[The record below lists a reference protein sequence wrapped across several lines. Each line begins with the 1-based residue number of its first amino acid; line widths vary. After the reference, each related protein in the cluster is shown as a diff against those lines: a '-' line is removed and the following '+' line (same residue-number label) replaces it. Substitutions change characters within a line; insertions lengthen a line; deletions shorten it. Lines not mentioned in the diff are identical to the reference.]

1 MHGSFFRRHRDNFK
15 PGRIVSA
22 VGMSLLLLVGQT
34 APLLGNP
41 TGGAVVAGSATIGAA
56 GATLTINQS
65 TQNAIINWQQ
75 FSIASGEATKFIVP
89 NSGATLNRVT
99 GGNPS
104 AIYGTLQSNGTL
116 YLVNPSGIVVGP
128 SGRIDTA
135 GFLASTLDVSNEQFL
150 SGGDME
156 FAGGSNASITNSGTI
171 HASSGDV
178 YLIANQVNNKGTLSA
193 PQGTVGLAAGS
204 DILFQQAGNEHLFVQ
219 ATPAGTQRATGV
231 TNSGTIRAAAAE
243 LRAAGG
249 NAYAL
254 AINNTGVIAATG
266 YKKING
272 QVYLTS
278 DGGSISN
285 SGRISAQQA
294 NGNGGTIVVDG
305 TAKKSAASGAVTNS
319 GTLDAS
325 ATLAGGTGG
334 SVTLKN
340 MGGKTVHSGTILA
353 KGGQG
358 GTGGTVEVS
367 GKSVQLSGSVNT
379 SAAGGKT
386 GTLFIDPATFTVA
399 ASGGDETGA
408 AVSLALASNNVTLNA
423 DNTVTI
429 ADNITWTT
437 GNTLTL
443 STNDTGSTINIY
455 APITGTN
462 GTLTINTAGAS
473 DVISSVSG
481 GAIDVSSFLLQNG
494 YWNQVQTGSET
505 LPSFTASHDFEV
517 QGSSTFL
524 RATGGGDGTTNNPY
538 LISDVYGLQGI
549 GSPSNN
555 LLGDDFALTSN
566 IDATATTSWN
576 SGAGFS
582 PIGTYTG
589 NSGGVNVFNGIFNG
603 QGYSI
608 NGITVNLP
616 DSEYAGLFGDSGTT
630 SILENLSLTNV
641 NITGDAYAGGLCG
654 VCNSDIQNVYVSG
667 NVTGSIYVGGLAGI
681 TSNAISNSYSIAT
694 VTGSAGF
701 GGLVGE
707 EQFGS
712 ITDCYSSGVVSS
724 GGGGLV
730 GYGGG
735 TVTDSFWDTTTSGA
749 STSAGGTGEST
760 ANLLMESTYTSAG
773 WNIGNTLSD
782 TWVIFDGQ
790 TRPILSTEY
799 STTITNAHQLQLIG
813 LNPTTLGATYTIASN
828 VDLSGDSNPADVWGT
843 SLSNSGAGFVPIGN
857 STNSFTGSLNGQS
870 YALNG
875 LYTVIQIAGLFG
887 QTAGTI
893 TGVDLTGGEVEGGS
907 SAGGLA
913 GINTGTITDSSYA
926 GSVSGGAEIGGLV
939 GDNSSVV
946 TGSHSSG
953 TVTGGE
959 SYIGG
964 LVGINEGTISTDYS
978 TSAVTGGNSAT
989 EIGGL
994 VGRNQGGGVSTSY
1007 ATGAVTGYDLVGG
1020 LVGQNDFSG
1029 SIINTY
1035 ATGAVTGTLNVG
1047 GLVGDN
1053 EVSIYNSYSTGLVTG
1068 TSGAGSN
1075 DVGGIVGFEN
1085 VGQGASLNNTFWDT
1099 DTSGTTLGVGS
1110 GAVAG
1115 ATAATTAQLESE
1127 TFINAHSPNSPMWD
1141 FTNVWTTDGGT
1152 LTPQLI
1158 GLPTTPLPTGGSS
1171 GSSATTDTLSG
1182 TAFTDSGTTADAP
1195 GLIINLIFDGSV
1207 LGSTTTDSS
1216 GDFTFS
1222 VSSTDLTGG
1231 VLLTD
1236 AHSEGNTY
1244 YQANSPAASI
1254 TGVDLWGD
1262 TVRVIADTA
1271 SNAALGQAA
1280 GNLTGSS
1287 GVIYGVSNGN
1297 LGTVIGDNVDIVSH
1311 YTLDGNVTASN
1322 SGTITTESGAVLDGS
1337 ANVTLT
1343 GSSVAMAG
1351 TFNRTGSLTVTA
1363 TNTDVTLTNV
1373 GTAGTPATAAGIT
1386 LNAPGSVVVTNS
1398 FVATNGGNFSASNTG
1413 ASTILNGV
1421 TITDSSISTGAGTL
1435 FISGLAA
1442 YENIPDSDSLRQFND
1457 VAHSDDIPDSDS
1469 NVAGLGVDIVDSTMA
1484 TTSGNMTIMGDGS
1497 VGAGVTVTNS
1507 LTGVVISG
1515 STLSVATGAIA
1526 ITGTVATGTADSYSD
1541 GVIVNNASTV
1551 EATSTGSISIIGN
1564 ASGSL
1569 ASTYTNGVNDVGA
1582 TISAVDASGTSVSG
1596 IYINGTAGGLTNQA
1610 EDANSVGVSVY
1621 GGSTITATGSAP
1633 ITLVGTGGDDTES
1646 NVDGYSGGILLS
1658 AGSSGM
1664 VSSISSTTGAISL
1677 TGTGGVNPEFT
1688 SGINIFG
1695 VDPNSAT
1702 ITSTSGAI
1710 TLNGSLTAENDPS
1723 LYPQAIVLQTGAS
1736 ITTQTG
1742 AISMTGTATGTSADI
1757 GTATLAS
1764 GVIVREG
1771 AIVDASAGGSIL
1783 ITGATAGALTN
1794 ADNYAVE
1801 LDDAQISTNG
1811 GALTIHGTAGDAT
1824 GSTDA
1829 EGILVS
1835 DTSTLSAVDAP
1846 ITLTGTVTQGTSAS
1860 GGFITGVQL
1869 NDSTISAT
1877 GTASVAITGNASGST
1892 GSGEDLGVY
1901 TYGAGITAANASG
1914 LAVSG
1919 INLTGTAGGL
1929 ANETVNAGAAGL
1941 YIYTGSTIDASGTA
1955 PITLMGTG
1963 GTDTATDP
1971 SINAF
1976 SSGIFLASETEG
1988 VTTSVTA
1995 ATGALSL
2002 TGIGGVSPRFSVGLD
2017 LYGTN
2022 GGTALV
2028 SSTSGAVNLNG
2039 SVTSVPNPSMGI
2051 FGLYVQTGAQVTTQ
2065 DGAITIDGMV
2075 PSGDADVGATAQAD
2089 AVVLSDTAV
2098 TATGLGSISITGD
2111 STGAAGS
2118 YQIGGLL
2125 VVGST
2130 VSSVGGNLT
2139 LDGVDSTSSTVS
2151 DELFGLVVR
2160 GASTILAQDGS
2171 VSLMGTVSSGTADAR
2186 DFGVRVS
2193 EGSTVTAD
2201 GTGGNITLTG
2211 STVGSVSQGID
2222 TGVVVEG
2229 VGSTVTA
2236 EGSAGLAVTGNSGTL
2251 TGTTGAILDVGGDNV
2266 YYNPG
2271 TYGILVSDGGSLQ
2284 TIESGSMT
2292 PQGPMTLT
2300 GTSGTDT
2307 NTDPTSSSSAVAIFS
2322 PVSSETTSLS
2332 AAGSI
2337 SLFGPG
2343 LAIGGANNVGTI
2355 SIASPSGVLLSSSGA
2370 ATSTVD
2376 APINAPLSLGGGNFV
2391 LDLFNS
2397 INLGLVSVDN
2407 LTIQAGGFGVNLG
2420 ATTAAALTINGAGA
2434 VTQGGALTTSLL
2446 TVANATAITLTNAA
2460 NDIGALGN
2468 VSSTGAIDIF
2478 TDPGLT
2484 LTGMVTSPAP
2494 ITIAETGGNLTF
2506 GSGGQVVETGSGNI
2520 ILAAGTDLA
2529 NSRYI
2534 VNDSTAGANAIQPGE
2549 GNSYFLYSSDPT
2561 YDNLGGLMIA
2571 PANLVYNAVYPTS
2584 SNNFTGNGNASF
2596 FYVGG
2601 SGDVGPNAP
2610 NNTSDNTPSTGSGSN
2625 IVPPAITPQASDV
2638 AQQNNPSASGGDSSG
2653 NGSQPP
2659 FSYQGNGMSQ
2669 ILGQLDGGLANSASN
2684 SGQVSSGDIAQVG
2697 DGQMNNVANPE
2708 AADALNEALGPIV
2721 YQNLADALRAEGDW
2735 ADVPDQT
2742 VDTVGNGEGETI
2754 LSGGDVAEMSGS
2766 KVTNIP
2772 LSQAP
2777 EQLRNAM
2784 KGDLLKGVGSGH

>member
-1 MHGSFFRRHRDNFK
+1 MSF
-15 PGRIVSA
+15 
-22 VGMSLLLLVGQT
+22 LLLMGQT

-41 TGGAVVAGSATIGAA
+41 TGGAVVAGGATIGAA

-75 FSIASGEATKFIVP
+75 FSIASGETTKFIVP

-128 SGRIDTA
+128 NGRIDTA

-150 SGGDME
+150 AGGNLE

-204 DILFQQAGNEHLFVQ
+204 DVLFQEAGNQHLFVQ

-278 DGGSISN
+278 DGGSITN
-285 SGRISAQQA
+285 SGRISAKQV
-294 NGNGGTIVVDG
+294 NGNGGTIVVNG
-305 TAKKSAASGAVTNS
+305 TAKKSTTSGVVTNS

-325 ATLAGGTGG
+325 ATVAGGTGG

-340 MGGKTVHSGTILA
+340 MSGKTIHSGTILA

-358 GTGGTVEVS
+358 GVGGSVEVS
-367 GKSVQLSGSVNT
+367 GKSVQLSGLVDT

-399 ASGGDETGA
+399 ASGGNETGA

-473 DVISSVSG
+473 DVVSSVSG
-481 GAIDVSSFLLQNG
+481 GAIDVSSFILANG
-494 YWNQVQTGSET
+494 YWTQVQSGTVT
-505 LPSFTASHDFEV
+505 LPAFTASHDFEV

-524 RATGGGDGTTNNPY
+524 RATGGAGTTGNPY

-555 LLGDDFALTSN
+555 LLGDDFALASN
-566 IDATATTSWN
+566 IDATDTSSWN

-589 NSGGVNVFNGIFNG
+589 NSGGLNVFNGIFNG
-603 QGYSI
+603 QGYTI
-608 NGITVNLP
+608 NGVTVNVP
-616 DSEYAGLFGDSGTT
+616 DSQYAGLFGDTGTT

-641 NITGDAYAGGLCG
+641 SITGDAYAGGLCG

-667 NVTGSIYVGGLAGI
+667 DVTGSIYVGGLAGI
-681 TSNAISNSYSIAT
+681 TSNAISNCYSIAT

-749 STSAGGTGEST
+749 TTSAGGTGEST
-760 ANLLMESTYTSAG
+760 ANLLMESTYTAAG

-813 LNPTTLGATYTIASN
+813 LNSATLQQTYTASGN
-828 VDLSGDSNPADVWGT
+828 IDLSGTSNPADIWGT
-843 SLSNSGAGFVPIGN
+843 SLSSGAGFVPIGN
-857 STNSFTGSLNGQS
+857 GTNNFNGAFNGQGFTANS
-870 YALNG
+870 LYINAPGNG
-875 LYTVIQIAGLFG
+875 FVGLFG
-887 QTAGTI
+887 QTGSGAAIENIGLTNVQI
-893 TGVDLTGGEVEGGS
+893 TGS
-907 SAGGLA
+907 
-913 GINTGTITDSSYA
+913 NY
-926 GSVSGGAEIGGLV
+926 
-939 GDNSSVV
+939 
-946 TGSHSSG
+946 
-953 TVTGGE
+953 
-959 SYIGG
+959 
-964 LVGINEGTISTDYS
+964 
-978 TSAVTGGNSAT
+978 
-989 EIGGL
+989 
-994 VGRNQGGGVSTSY
+994 
-1007 ATGAVTGYDLVGG
+1007 VGG
-1020 LVGQNDFSG
+1020 LVGYNSG
-1029 SIINTY
+1029 AISH
-1035 ATGAVTGTLNVG
+1035 ASSTGTMSGTTALSQPGLGGLVGYNVGGISDSYSTVAVTGVGGVGAVG
-1047 GLVGDN
+1047 GLVGN
-1053 EVSIYNSYSTGLVTG
+1053 NASGGTIMSSYSAGAVIAGASSNSVGGLAGVNLGTISNAYSTGSVTTGNGSTFVGGLVGANLSILTNSYAAGAVTG
-1068 TSGAGSN
+1068 GSGST
-1075 DVGGIVGFEN
+1075 DVGALEGTDS
-1085 VGQGASLNNTFWDT
+1085 ASLAGGDGTVYTGTTTNSFWDT
-1099 DTSGTTLGVGS
+1099 DTSGQSVGIASDPTNSGV
-1110 GAVAG
+1110 
-1115 ATAATTAQLESE
+1115 TAATTAQLMTQSY
-1127 TFINAHSPNSPMWD
+1127 ILAHSPVTPTWD
-1141 FTNVWTTDGGT
+1141 FTSVWTTNGDTT
-1152 LTPQLI
+1152 LPQLI
-1158 GLPTTPLPTGGSS
+1158 GVTPAAVPGNGS
-1171 GSSATTDTLSG
+1171 TDTLSG
-1182 TAFTDSGTTADAP
+1182 TAFTDSGTTPDAA
-1195 GLIINLIFDGSV
+1195 GLTINLIFDGSV

-1236 AHSEGNTY
+1236 INSQGNTY

-1254 TGVDLWGD
+1254 TGVDIWGD

-1271 SNAALGQAA
+1271 SNAALGQTA
-1280 GNLTGSS
+1280 GNLLTSS
-1287 GVIYGVSNGN
+1287 GIIYAVTNGN
-1297 LGTVIGDNVDIVSH
+1297 LSTGIGDNVDIVSH
-1311 YTLDGNVTASN
+1311 YTLDGNITASN

-1363 TNTDVTLTNV
+1363 TNADVTLTNV
-1373 GTAGTPATAAGIT
+1373 GTSGAPATATGIT
-1386 LNAPGSVVVTNS
+1386 LNAPGSVVLNNS
-1398 FVATNGGNFSASNTG
+1398 FLATNGGNFSASNTG
-1413 ASTILNGV
+1413 ADMESNGV

-1435 FISGLAA
+1435 TLSGLGA
-1442 YENIPDSDSLRQFND
+1442 YQNIPQ
-1457 VAHSDDIPDSDS
+1457 AGG
-1469 NVAGLGVDIVDSTMA
+1469 NVAGEGVDLLNSTLA
-1484 TTSGNMTIMGDGS
+1484 TTTGNLTITGDGS
-1497 VGAGVTVTNS
+1497 PGVGVMVTNS

-1515 STLSVATGAIA
+1515 SALSVVTGAIS
-1526 ITGTVATGTADSYSD
+1526 ITGTVANGTAASYSD

-1569 ASTYTNGVNDVGA
+1569 ASSYTNGVNDVGA

-1596 IYINGTAGGLTNQA
+1596 IYIKGTAGGLTNQA
-1610 EDANSVGVSVY
+1610 ADANSVGVSVY
-1621 GGSTITATGSAP
+1621 GGSTIAATGSAP
-1633 ITLVGTGGDDTES
+1633 ITLIGTGGDDLES

-1664 VSSISSTTGAISL
+1664 VSSITSTTGAISL

-1688 SGINIFG
+1688 FGINLFG
-1695 VDPNSAT
+1695 VDPASST
-1702 ITSTSGAI
+1702 IISTSGAI

-1742 AISMTGTATGTSADI
+1742 AISMTGAAAGTTADI
-1757 GTATLAS
+1757 GTATLAD
-1764 GVIVREG
+1764 GVVVREG
-1771 AIVDASAGGSIL
+1771 ATVSASAGGSIL
-1783 ITGATAGALTN
+1783 ITGTTTGALSN
-1794 ADNYAVE
+1794 ADNYAVQ
-1801 LDDAQISTNG
+1801 LDDAQISTDG
-1811 GALTIHGTAGDAT
+1811 GALTVHGTAGDAT

-1835 DTSTLSAVDAP
+1835 DTSVLSAVNAP
-1846 ITLTGTVTQGTSAS
+1846 VTLTGTVTQGTSAS
-1860 GGFITGVQL
+1860 GGFIAGVQL
-1869 NDSTISAT
+1869 NNSTISAI

-1901 TYGAGITAANASG
+1901 MYGAGITAANASG

-1929 ANETVNAGAAGL
+1929 ADEAVNAGAVGL

-2028 SSTSGAVNLNG
+2028 SSTSGVVNLNG

-2051 FGLYVQTGAQVTTQ
+2051 YGLYLQTGSEVTTQ
-2065 DGAITIDGMV
+2065 DGAITIDGMLH
-2075 PSGDADVGATAQAD
+2075 SGDADVGATAQAD
-2089 AVVLSDTAV
+2089 AVILSDTAV

-2130 VSSVGGNLT
+2130 VSSAGGNLT
-2139 LDGVDSTSSTVS
+2139 LDGIDSTSSTVA

-2160 GASTILAQDGS
+2160 GASTIMAEDGS
-2171 VSLMGTVSSGTADAR
+2171 VSLTGTVSSGIAGAR

-2201 GTGGNITLTG
+2201 GPAGNLTLTG

-2222 TGVVVEG
+2222 AGVVVEG

-2236 EGSAGLAVTGNSGTL
+2236 EGSSGLAVTGHSGTL
-2251 TGTTGAILDVGGDNV
+2251 TGTTGAILDVGGDSV

-2292 PQGPMTLT
+2292 PQGAMTLT
-2300 GTSGTDT
+2300 GTSGANT

-2337 SLFGPG
+2337 SLSGPG
-2343 LAIGGANNVGTI
+2343 LNIGGANNVGTI
-2355 SIASPSGVLLSSSGA
+2355 AINSPVGVLLSSSGA
-2370 ATSTVD
+2370 TTSTVD

-2391 LDLFNS
+2391 LDLFNN
-2397 INLGLVSVDN
+2397 INLGLVSVNN

-2420 ATTAAALTINGAGA
+2420 ATTATALTINGAGA

-2446 TVANATAITLTNAA
+2446 TVANASAITLTDAA
-2460 NDIGALGN
+2460 NDISALGN

-2478 TDPGLT
+2478 TDPGLA
-2484 LTGMVTSPAP
+2484 LTGTVTSPAP

-2506 GSGGQVVETGSGNI
+2506 APGGHVVETGSSNI
-2520 ILAAGTDLA
+2520 ILAAGTNLS

-2534 VNDSTAGANAIQPGE
+2534 VNGSTFGANAIQPGD
-2549 GNSYFLYSSDPT
+2549 GGSYYLYSSDPT
-2561 YDNLGGLMIA
+2561 YDNLGGLAIA

-2610 NNTSDNTPSTGSGSN
+2610 NNNSNTPSAGSGSN

-2638 AQQNNPSASGGDSSG
+2638 AQQNNPNAAGGDSSG

-2659 FSYQGNGMSQ
+2659 FSFQGTGVSQ
-2669 ILGQLDGGLANSASN
+2669 LLGQLEGGLANSASN
-2684 SGQVSSGDIAQVG
+2684 SGQVGSGDIAQVN
-2697 DGQMNNVANPE
+2697 DGQLNNVTNPE
-2708 AADALNEALGPIV
+2708 AADALNLALGPIV

-2735 ADVPDQT
+2735 ANVPDQT
-2742 VDTVGNGEGETI
+2742 TDTVGTGDGETI